1 MKPLPPVLLLPHLLN
16 KKKGRKAPFFCLSII
31 LC

>member
-16 KKKGRKAPFFCLSII
+16 KHQKRVDTLSVST
-31 LC
+31 LF